1 MAANARGAS
10 APAVFSFDA
19 HVVRTHADA
28 TGELWFCATDVCD
41 VLGYRNARDAI
52 TKHCREKG
60 VAKRDTLTDGGKQ
73 ELVFISEPNLY
84 RLIVKSRK
92 PEAER
97 FETWVMEDVLPAIRK
112 TGSYAAPAPSPA
124 PKSISA
130 DLKARFDLT
139 RKRFIA
145 QYDMNGLLSMKEIP
159 EGWELIDMAEA
170 RRIRDAA
177 LDVCESMFN
186 MNRVLPK
193 TLYKQNGGV

>member
-1 MAANARGAS
+1 MTINAQGAS
-10 APAVFSFDA
+10 APAVFSFD
-19 HVVRTHADA
+19 THAVRAINRD
-28 TGELWFCATDVCD
+28 GEVWFVATDVATALEYSHTPHMLRHLD
-41 VLGYRNARDAI
+41 DD
-52 TKHCREKG
+52 EKG
-60 VAKRDTLTDGGKQ
+60 VHIVDTLGGPQ
-73 ELVFISEPNLY
+73 DVATISESGLY
-84 RLIVKSRK
+84 SAILKSRK
-92 PEAER
+92 PEAKR
-97 FETWVMEDVLPAIRK
+97 FKKWVTAEVLPAIRK

-145 QYDMNGLLSMKEIP
+145 QYDMNGMLSLKEIP